1 MDVIS
6 NRSRAAAASIAVIE
20 EFYFRSRYGARRG
33 DPEICD
39 FTFGNPHEFPLPGIV
54 DSIQSRAVP
63 QNKDWYAYKTSE
75 PEPQA
80 FLAEKVGAE
89 LGLDFEAQDIAL
101 TTGAFGAIAVA
112 MRMLLN
118 AGDEAIFSIP
128 PWFSYESM
136 LLAADAAPKKVPLK
150 GERFDL
156 DLEAIEA
163 AITPK
168 TRLVIVNTPHNPTG
182 RIYDA
187 DMLAALAELL
197 ERASQRIGK
206 RIFLLSDEPYR
217 RIRFDGR
224 GFTSPAAIYPWTLIS
239 YSYGKVL
246 LAPGQ
251 RIGYLAISPLMPRA
265 ERTALQQNVFAT
277 QMAIGW
283 CFPNALMQ
291 YAIPDLESLSIDIEA
306 LTRKRDLL
314 IGPLEE
320 AGYQVLRP
328 EGTFYLFCKCPGDEM
343 TFWNALAD
351 RDVFVL
357 PGQVM
362 EAPGYFRICLTASQ
376 SMVERALPAFAEV
389 AGEVCQPA

>member
-6 NRSRAAAASIAVIE
+6 ERSRAAAASIAVIE
-20 EFYFRSRYGARRG
+20 EFYFRSRYGVRRG
-33 DPEICD
+33 NPDICD

-54 DSIQSRAVP
+54 ESIQSRAVP

-89 LGLDFEAQDIAL
+89 LGLDFDAQDIAL
-101 TTGAFGAIAVA
+101 TSGAFGAIAVA

-136 LLAADAAPKKVPLK
+136 LFAADAVPKKVPLK

-187 DMLAALAELL
+187 DMLTDLAELL
-197 ERASQRIGK
+197 ERASGRTGK

-265 ERTALQQNVFAT
+265 ERAALQQNVFAT

-291 YAIPDLESLSIDIEA
+291 HAVPDLESLSIDIGA

-314 IGPLEE
+314 IGALEP

-389 AGEVCQPA
+389 VDEIHQPA